1 MARRRPTPW
10 ETKNLPVPPDFVKL
24 AKEWCEDESMLI
36 LTLVWEGYDRL
47 RECDLLEIC
56 WQQDYEERERTITQR
71 FVPRIRQ
78 CMTGWEPF
86 DVEHGPYEFETRKA
100 PPAQSPQYD
109 IAFVMHGGDGRMMW
123 PLEAKVLRSEGKLS
137 EYINDIN
144 NEFLTCRYAPFS
156 SQGGM
161 LGYLFSTQTSKV
173 CSNIEAK
180 LSCSLEHHPH
190 FLNRIH
196 KISKH
201 HRKVPSGKPY
211 PANFLCHHLI
221 LQITTKSL

>member
-1 MARRRPTPW
+1 
-10 ETKNLPVPPDFVKL
+10 
-24 AKEWCEDESMLI
+24 
-36 LTLVWEGYDRL
+36 
-47 RECDLLEIC
+47 
-56 WQQDYEERERTITQR
+56 
-71 FVPRIRQ
+71 
-78 CMTGWEPF
+78 
-86 DVEHGPYEFETRKA
+86 
-100 PPAQSPQYD
+100 
-109 IAFVMHGGDGRMMW
+109 MW
-123 PLEAKVLRSEGKLS
+123 PLEAKVLRSQGKLS
-137 EYINDIN
+137 EYIKDIN

-161 LGYLFSTQTSKV
+161 LGYLFSTETSKV

-201 HRKVPSGKPY
+201 NRTVPSGKPY

-221 LQITTKSL
+221 LPIITTESL